1 LSRRGFVTRIGAV
14 KRLRLLLASVLGIS
28 CLASPAFAAGHLRWE
43 CQNIEV
49 TAEPGQKVVHVDFP
63 FRNSGDRPV
72 TIISVETSCR
82 CTSADT
88 AKKVYGPGEKD
99 AVGVDFAVGAQTG
112 TVVQS
117 VTVSTDGPE
126 LEPFYLTLR
135 VTIPGPRSAK

>member
-1 LSRRGFVTRIGAV
+1 LT
-14 KRLRLLLASVLGIS
+14 RLRPLLASLLGIAA
-28 CLASPAFAAGHLRWE
+28 LASPVLAAGHLRWE

-63 FRNSGDRPV
+63 FRNSGDRAV
-72 TIISVETSCR
+72 TLISVETSCR
-82 CTSADT
+82 CTAADT
-88 AKKVYGPGEKD
+88 AKKIYAPGEKD

-117 VTVSTDGPE
+117 VTVTTDGPE

-135 VTIPGPRSAK
+135 VTIPGPKATK